1 MNNGLVTVELGAG
14 FGGAFQEK
22 WDLSVVNAKQ
32 AINLIDANC
41 GGQFINWMRTNRDKY
56 SHYHIKI
63 EKHDGSCIELSDQTF
78 KMDSRLSNIKS
89 IRITPILKG
98 SGGKVASWFQV
109 IVAVVVIVVSCIWF
123 NPAGIAAGIGMLVG
137 GVMGLIASNTS
148 DDNKG
153 ADNKNSTYFN
163 GPKNTVAQGNPVQ
176 LIYGKKI
183 LVGSQIVS
191 SSFEIEQIMNKDGID
206 QATIV

>member
-14 FGGAFQEK
+14 FGGEFQEK
-22 WDLSVVNAKQ
+22 WELAVTNAKQ

-41 GGQFINWMRTNRDKY
+41 GGNFLNWMRQNRNKY
-56 SHYHIKI
+56 SHYHIAI
-63 EKHDGSCIELSDQTF
+63 EKNDGSYIELNDQTF
-78 KMDSRLSNIKS
+78 KMDSRMTNIKS
-89 IRITPILKG
+89 IRITPILQG
-98 SGGKVASWFQV
+98 SGGKMASWFQV

-123 NPAGIAAGIGMLVG
+123 NPAGIAAGVGMLVG
-137 GVMGLIASNTS
+137 GVMGLIAANTS

-153 ADNKNSTYFN
+153 ADNKNSNYFN

-183 LVGSQIVS
+183 LVGSQIIS
-191 SSFEIEQIMNKDGID
+191 STLDIEQMINKDGTD
-206 QATIV
+206 QAVIV

>member
-14 FGGAFQEK
+14 FGGEFREK
-22 WDLSVVNAKQ
+22 WELAVANAKQ

-41 GGQFINWMRTNRDKY
+41 GGTFLNWMRQNRNKY
-56 SHYHIKI
+56 SHYHISI
-63 EKHDGSCIELSDQTF
+63 EKHDGSFIELNDQTF
-78 KMDSRLSNIKS
+78 KMDSRMTNIKS
-89 IRITPILKG
+89 IRITPILQG
-98 SGGKVASWFQV
+98 SGGKMASWFQV

-123 NPAGIAAGIGMLVG
+123 NPAGIAAGVGMLIG
-137 GVMGLIASNTS
+137 GVMGLVAAHTS

-153 ADNKNSTYFN
+153 SDNKNSNYFN

-183 LVGSQIVS
+183 LVGSQIIS
-191 SSFEIEQIMNKDGID
+191 STLDIEQMINKDGTD
-206 QATIV
+206 QAVIV